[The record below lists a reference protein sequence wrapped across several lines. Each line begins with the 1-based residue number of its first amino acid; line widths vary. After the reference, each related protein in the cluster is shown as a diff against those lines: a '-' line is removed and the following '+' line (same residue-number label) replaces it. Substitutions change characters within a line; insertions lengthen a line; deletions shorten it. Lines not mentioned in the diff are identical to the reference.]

1 MFNLFKFMQPSGVRK
16 GSVTAHTIKMIQ
28 SDMRNVDTLLQS
40 KQPSQMR
47 QALITTDKA
56 LDNALKDSV
65 HGETMGERLKNAADL
80 FDRDLYNK
88 IWSAHKMRNALV
100 HESGYEP
107 PHHMITQ
114 GIDTLKKALN
124 SLGVR

>member
-1 MFNLFKFMQPSGVRK
+1 MKPSSVRK

-28 SDMRNVDTLLQS
+28 SDMRNVDTQLQS

-47 QALITTDKA
+47 QALITADKA

-65 HGETMGERLKNAADL
+65 HGETMGERLKNAANL

-88 IWSAHKMRNALV
+88 IWGVHKMRNALV